1 MSDLKD
7 LLRVAPGLDRAV
19 EAEYD
24 GMVVKMQGAFDAESA
39 AAATVLAE
47 NYLSEMGALLGLGDV
62 TGWASSGDQTCIYV
76 VHHQQTFITLLGPA
90 NKAPGRTLER
100 LSNA

>member
-1 MSDLKD
+1 MSELKD

-24 GMVVKMQGAFDAESA
+24 GMVLKMQGAFDGESA
-39 AAATVLAE
+39 AAATVLAD
-47 NYLSEMGALLGLGDV
+47 NYLSELGALLSLGDV
-62 TGWASSGDQTCIYV
+62 TGWASSGDQACIYV
-76 VHHQQTFITLLGPA
+76 IHHPQTFITVLGPA

-100 LSNA
+100 LCNA